1 MQVFKLYFKR
11 LKSYKG
17 EVILYFVIFMAVAV
31 IMTKNLAADSNV
43 SMKETKLDIMI
54 VDEDK
59 KTLGGALEE
68 YFGSRHDLVE
78 MEYDKEQITDAL
90 YWRKLDYVLVIP
102 KGFEES
108 ILSDEIDDMELQ
120 NMKVPGYY
128 DAVFFESEL
137 SMYTAK
143 LKGLLAAGYSMEE
156 AEDQLV
162 KLQEEKTEVKIASFV
177 NEKQNDICTVFFA
190 YVPYLFITL
199 GMNGIGLILIV
210 FNEQKVKDRMECS
223 CTTMQE
229 RIAGLAGGILVFGI
243 IMLAAVVAVAG
254 VLSKGS
260 IFTDNRFPYF
270 LINMLA
276 MLLFGLS
283 LGFFAGTI
291 AKNKDAMNGLVN
303 VISLALCF
311 LGGVFVP
318 QEFFSDTI
326 IKVAKF
332 FPTYWYVATNS
343 SIGAMKQLTPQLT
356 REMTTQV
363 GLVVGYALV
372 VFAVTVVIISNK
384 RKRVA

>member
-1 MQVFKLYFKR
+1 MQVFKLYFKL

-17 EVILYFVIFMAVAV
+17 VVILYFVIFMAVAV

-43 SMKETKLDIMI
+43 SMAEMKLDIMI

-68 YFGSRHDLVE
+68 YFGKRHDLVE

-102 KGFEES
+102 EGFEES
-108 ILSDEIDDMELQ
+108 ILSDEIDDMELE

-156 AEDQLV
+156 AEEQLV

-223 CTTMQE
+223 CTTMKE
-229 RIAGLAGGILVFGI
+229 RMAGLTGGILVFGLM
-243 IMLAAVVAVAG
+243 MLAAVVAVAG

-260 IFTDNRFPYF
+260 IFTDSRFPYF

-318 QEFFSDTI
+318 QEFFSETI

-332 FPTYWYVATNS
+332 FPTYWYVATNN

-356 REMTTQV
+356 SELTTQV

>member
-1 MQVFKLYFKR
+1 MQVFKLYFKL

-17 EVILYFVIFMAVAV
+17 VVILYFVIFMAVAV

-59 KTLGGALEE
+59 KTLGRALEE
-68 YFGSRHDLVE
+68 YFGSQHDLVE

-108 ILSDEIDDMELQ
+108 ILSDDIDDMELE
-120 NMKVPGYY
+120 NMKAPGYY

-210 FNEQKVKDRMECS
+210 FNEQRVKDRMECS

-243 IMLAAVVAVAG
+243 IMLSVVAAAAG
-254 VLSKGS
+254 ILSKGS

-270 LINMLA
+270 LINMVAL
-276 MLLFGLS
+276 LLFGLS

-318 QEFFSDTI
+318 QEFFSETI

-332 FPTYWYVATNS
+332 LPTYWYVATNN
-343 SIGAMKQLTPQLT
+343 SIGAMKELTPQLT
-356 REMTTQV
+356 REIVTQV

>member
-1 MQVFKLYFKR
+1 MQVFKLYFKL

-17 EVILYFVIFMAVAV
+17 VVILYFVIFMAVAV

-43 SMKETKLDIMI
+43 SMAEMKLDIMI

-68 YFGSRHDLVE
+68 YFGKRHDLVE

-102 KGFEES
+102 EGFEES
-108 ILSDEIDDMELQ
+108 ILSDEIDDMELE

-156 AEDQLV
+156 AEEQLV

-199 GMNGIGLILIV
+199 GMNVIGLILIV

-223 CTTMQE
+223 CTTMKE
-229 RIAGLAGGILVFGI
+229 RMAGLTGGILVFGLM
-243 IMLAAVVAVAG
+243 MLAAVVAVAG

-260 IFTDNRFPYF
+260 IFTDSRFPYF

-318 QEFFSDTI
+318 QEFFSETI

-332 FPTYWYVATNS
+332 FPTYWYVATNN
-343 SIGAMKQLTPQLT
+343 SIGAMKELTPQLT
-356 REMTTQV
+356 SEMTTQV

>member
-1 MQVFKLYFKR
+1 MQVFKLYFKL

-17 EVILYFVIFMAVAV
+17 VVILYFVIFMAVAV

-318 QEFFSDTI
+318 QEFFSETI

-332 FPTYWYVATNS
+332 FPTYWYVATNN
-343 SIGAMKQLTPQLT
+343 SIGAMKELTPQLT
-356 REMTTQV
+356 SEMTTQV

>member
-1 MQVFKLYFKR
+1 MQVFKLYFKL

-17 EVILYFVIFMAVAV
+17 VVILYFVIFMAVAV

>member
-1 MQVFKLYFKR
+1 MQVFKLYFKL

-17 EVILYFVIFMAVAV
+17 VVILYFVIFMAVAV

-59 KTLGGALEE
+59 KTLGRALEE
-68 YFGSRHDLVE
+68 YFGSQHDLVE

-108 ILSDEIDDMELQ
+108 ILSDDIDDMELE

-210 FNEQKVKDRMECS
+210 FNEQRVKDRMECS

-243 IMLAAVVAVAG
+243 IMLSVVAAAAG
-254 VLSKGS
+254 ILSKGS

-270 LINMLA
+270 LINMVAL
-276 MLLFGLS
+276 LLFGLS

-318 QEFFSDTI
+318 QEFFSETI

-332 FPTYWYVATNS
+332 LPTYWYVATNN
-343 SIGAMKQLTPQLT
+343 SIGAMKELTPQLT
-356 REMTTQV
+356 REIVTQV

>member
-1 MQVFKLYFKR
+1 MQVFKLYFKL

-17 EVILYFVIFMAVAV
+17 VVILYFVIFMAVAV

-102 KGFEES
+102 EGFEES
-108 ILSDEIDDMELQ
+108 ILSDEIDDMELE

-156 AEDQLV
+156 AEEQLV

-318 QEFFSDTI
+318 QEFFSETI

-332 FPTYWYVATNS
+332 FPTYWYVATNN
-343 SIGAMKQLTPQLT
+343 SIGAMKELTPQLT
-356 REMTTQV
+356 SEMTTQV

>member
-1 MQVFKLYFKR
+1 MQVFKLYFKL

-17 EVILYFVIFMAVAV
+17 VVILYFVIFMAVAV

-318 QEFFSDTI
+318 QEFFSETI

-332 FPTYWYVATNS
+332 FPTYWYVATNK
-343 SIGAMKQLTPQLT
+343 SIGAMKELTPQLT
-356 REMTTQV
+356 SEMTTQV

>member
-1 MQVFKLYFKR
+1 MQVFKLYFKL

-17 EVILYFVIFMAVAV
+17 VVILYFVIFMAVAV

-59 KTLGGALEE
+59 KTLGRALEE

-102 KGFEES
+102 EGFEES

-156 AEDQLV
+156 AEGQLV

-229 RIAGLAGGILVFGI
+229 RIAGLACGILVFGI

-260 IFTDNRFPYF
+260 IFSDNRFPYF

-318 QEFFSDTI
+318 QEFFSETI

-332 FPTYWYVATNS
+332 FPTYWYVATNN
-343 SIGAMKQLTPQLT
+343 SIGAMKELTPQLAS
-356 REMTTQV
+356 EMTTQV

>member
-1 MQVFKLYFKR
+1 MQVFKLYFKL

-17 EVILYFVIFMAVAV
+17 VVILYFVIFMAVAV

-43 SMKETKLDIMI
+43 SMKETKLDVMI

-59 KTLGGALEE
+59 KTLGRALEE

-223 CTTMQE
+223 CTTMKE
-229 RIAGLAGGILVFGI
+229 RMAGLTGGILVFGLM
-243 IMLAAVVAVAG
+243 MLAAVVAVAG

-260 IFTDNRFPYF
+260 IFTDSRFPYF

-318 QEFFSDTI
+318 QEFFSETI

-332 FPTYWYVATNS
+332 FPTYWYVATNN
-343 SIGAMKQLTPQLT
+343 SIGAMKELTPQLT
-356 REMTTQV
+356 SEMTTQV

>member
-1 MQVFKLYFKR
+1 MQVFKLYFKL

-17 EVILYFVIFMAVAV
+17 VVILYFVIFMAVAV

-59 KTLGGALEE
+59 KTLGSALEE

-156 AEDQLV
+156 AEEQLV

-210 FNEQKVKDRMECS
+210 FNEQRVKDRMECS
-223 CTTMQE
+223 CTTMKE
-229 RIAGLAGGILVFGI
+229 RMAGLTGGILVFGLM
-243 IMLAAVVAVAG
+243 MLAAVVAVAG
-254 VLSKGS
+254 ILSKGS
-260 IFTDNRFPYF
+260 IFTDSRFPYF

-332 FPTYWYVATNS
+332 FPTYWYVATNN
-343 SIGAMKQLTPQLT
+343 SIGAMKELTPQLT